1 MGYQGHP
8 MRTLMMVRR
17 IPFSI
22 VFVFSLVCVSALV
35 ATAAYAYAAPASD
48 DSAPLAPHTVTVT
61 NPGAQTTNPLS
72 AHVDVAIKAADS
84 DKSATLTYSATG
96 LPPGLAISKT
106 TGVISGTV
114 TTADKTTVK
123 VTATDSTKATGTATF
138 TWTARNTIAITT
150 PKPQATTVGTAVA
163 LAVLAEDDD
172 TKATPLKWTASGLPA
187 GLAINAADGV
197 ITGTPTKAGA
207 YTATVTVT
215 DTTKSAASVSFGW
228 KISDLIAV
236 AAPGSERS
244 TVGVPITPVPVTA
257 TDSAAGASF
266 TYRAA
271 STNLASGKTTAG
283 PPPGLTV
290 NPATGTITGTPT
302 GDAAHYTV
310 TVTATDSTGATGSAP
325 IAWTIANLVKVT
337 PPGVTKFWAGIP
349 AQVKIKATDSDPAQ
363 TLTYTATGLP
373 AGLTINPATGVISG
387 RPTTISKGTATVT
400 ATDGAGSAGT
410 ATAGW
415 SVQLAIIIP
424 DPGTVRTTA
433 GQALNV
439 RLSFT
444 DAAGRPDHV
453 TLSAT
458 GLPSGLVFQGAP
470 ATIYGW
476 ATAPGT
482 YHVTIHAKGS
492 LGDTSSMVFPLVVTA
507 APDTGPTGQLRL
519 DLGGQCLDDLGNR
532 SANGAAAV
540 LWSCRS
546 GGPAERWTL
555 ASDGTIR
562 IHGKCL
568 EVAGNGGYLGQG
580 VRLWPCDAG
589 GAGPREIWLTGTD
602 GELGS
607 AQSGLCLSDPR
618 STASNG
624 TRPTLIPC
632 GLKRGQ
638 IWTTPAERLL
648 SALSGTCADDLHSA
662 GTNGN
667 VIDMYACNGTAS
679 QSWTVEPDAT
689 LRMFGDKC
697 VTVRGPLGR
706 IAAKIELW
714 TCIAG
719 DKAQKWTLVR
729 GNTLSGELKAGGVC
743 LAIPSMTAPA
753 TSQLRTA
760 PCAPADPRVHWHIW

>member
-1 MGYQGHP
+1 LGYQGHP

-72 AHVDVAIKAADS
+72 ARADLAIKAADS

-106 TGVISGTV
+106 TGIVSGTV
-114 TTADKTTVK
+114 TTADKATVE
-123 VTATDSTKATGTATF
+123 VTATDSTKATGSATF

-150 PKPQATTVGTAVA
+150 PKPQATAAGTAVA
-163 LAVLAEDDD
+163 VAVPAEDDD
-172 TKATPLKWTASGLPA
+172 LAATPLKWTASGLPP
-187 GLAINAADGV
+187 GLAVDAADGV
-197 ITGTPTKAGA
+197 ITGTPTTGGA

-228 KISDLIAV
+228 KISDLI
-236 AAPGSERS
+236 
-244 TVGVPITPVPVTA
+244 T
-257 TDSAAGASF
+257 
-266 TYRAA
+266 
-271 STNLASGKTTAG
+271 
-283 PPPGLTV
+283 
-290 NPATGTITGTPT
+290 
-302 GDAAHYTV
+302 
-310 TVTATDSTGATGSAP
+310 
-325 IAWTIANLVKVT
+325 VT
-337 PPGVTKFWAGIP
+337 PPGAKRFWAGVPI
-349 AQVKIKATDSDPAQ
+349 QVQVKATDSDPAQ
-363 TLTYTATGLP
+363 TLTYTAAGLP
-373 AGLTINPATGVISG
+373 AGLKVNPSTGVISG
-387 RPTTISKGTATVT
+387 TPTTISKGTATVT
-400 ATDGAGSAGT
+400 ATDGAGSVGT
-410 ATAGW
+410 AAFGW

-439 RLSFT
+439 RLSFS
-444 DAAGRPDHV
+444 DAIGRLDHV

-470 ATIYGW
+470 PIEGTPATIYGW
-476 ATAPGT
+476 ATGAGT

-492 LGDTSSMVFPLVVTA
+492 LGDTSSMVFPLVVRA

-519 DLGGQCLDDLGNR
+519 DLGRQCLDDLGNS
-532 SANGAAAV
+532 SANGARVA
-540 LWSCRS
+540 LWNCRA
-546 GGPAERWTL
+546 GGAAERWTL
-555 ASDGTIR
+555 ASDGTVR

-568 EVAGNGGYLGQG
+568 EVDGNAGYLGQG
-580 VRLWPCDAG
+580 VQLAPCAAG
-589 GAGPREIWLTGTD
+589 SAGPAPREIWLTGTD
-602 GELGS
+602 GELGN
-607 AQSGLCLSDPR
+607 ARSGLCLSDPR

-624 TRPTLIPC
+624 TRLTLTPC
-632 GLKRGQ
+632 KLNRGQ
-638 IWTTPAERLL
+638 IWTPPAERIL

-667 VIDMYACNGTAS
+667 VIDMYACNGSAS
-679 QSWTVEPDAT
+679 QSWAVQPDAT
-689 LRMFGDKC
+689 LRMFGNKC

-706 IAAKIELW
+706 VAAKIELW
-714 TCIAG
+714 SCIAG

-729 GNTLSGELKAGGVC
+729 GSTLGGELRAAGVC
-743 LAIPSMTAPA
+743 LAVPSMTAPA

-760 PCAPADPRVHWHIW
+760 PCAPADPRVHWHLW

>member
-1 MGYQGHP
+1 LGYQGHP

-187 GLAINAADGV
+187 GLAVNAADGV
-197 ITGTPTKAGA
+197 
-207 YTATVTVT
+207 
-215 DTTKSAASVSFGW
+215 
-228 KISDLIAV
+228 
-236 AAPGSERS
+236 
-244 TVGVPITPVPVTA
+244 
-257 TDSAAGASF
+257 
-266 TYRAA
+266 
-271 STNLASGKTTAG
+271 
-283 PPPGLTV
+283 
-290 NPATGTITGTPT
+290 ITGTPT

-424 DPGTVRTTA
+424 DPGTVRATA